1 MIEVLEFDAAWA
13 EMRDRLGRVLA
24 ARGVP
29 AQDRDDLLQET
40 ALRLYRVWGNLDPA
54 QPVWPYAVTI
64 ALNLW
69 RDSLRSAATHVRE
82 VSPVLE
88 FDNAD
93 DVDVER
99 TVIAREELASVSAAL
114 RQLAPE
120 QRRLVLETDELT
132 SVVRPLRAAE
142 RMSRMRVRRELAR
155 VVGRASA
162 IAALIWLRRPLRAQA
177 MAAAAFTGALAV
189 GVFSGAPAVSV
200 TTAAP
205 PTSASVVVAPIAAP
219 VHLAMRPV
227 AAVVRLAPAA
237 VKFKAVHRMSR
248 VAPAARPKPVQRVCA
263 PASAPSGTPEDVPP
277 TPTQPSPPDTN
288 PITGGVVP
296 FANDVTPADTP
307 AASVTVPT
315 AHTTDDGCVEVG
327 S

>member
-1 MIEVLEFDAAWA
+1 MIDGPAFDDAWA

-93 DVDVER
+93 DLDVER
-99 TVIAREELASVSAAL
+99 TVIAREELASVTAAL

-132 SVVRPLRAAE
+132 NVVRPLRAAE

-162 IAALIWLRRPLRAQA
+162 IAAVIWLRRPLRAQA
-177 MAAAAFTGALAV
+177 MAAAAFTGVLAV
-189 GVFSGAPAVSV
+189 TVFSGSPAVSV
-200 TTAAP
+200 TTAMPATTAP
-205 PTSASVVVAPIAAP
+205 TVIAP
-219 VHLAMRPV
+219 VAVAIRPV
-227 AAVVRLAPAA
+227 AAVVRLAPVA
-237 VKFKAVHRMSR
+237 VAVHRMR
-248 VAPAARPKPVQRVCA
+248 GVAPARRHARAVQRVCP
-263 PASAPSGTPEDVPP
+263 PASAPGGAPQGVPP
-277 TPTQPSPPDTN
+277 TPTQPAPPDTN
-288 PITGGVVP
+288 PVVGSVVDGARDVVTSQAPVPTAGV
-296 FANDVTPADTP
+296 
-307 AASVTVPT
+307 SVPT

-327 S
+327 T

>member
-1 MIEVLEFDAAWA
+1 VVETREFDGVWA

-29 AQDRDDLLQET
+29 AQDREDLLQET
-40 ALRLYRVWGNLDPA
+40 ALRLYRVWDNLDPA

-64 ALNLW
+64 SLNLW

-82 VSPVLE
+82 VSPSVVY
-88 FDNAD
+88 DNPD
-93 DVDVER
+93 DLDVER
-99 TVIAREELASVSAAL
+99 TVIARQELATVSAAL

-162 IAALIWLRRPLRAQA
+162 IAALIWLRRPHRAQA
-177 MAAAAFTGALAV
+177 FAAAAFTGALAATM
-189 GVFSGAPAVSV
+189 FSGLPAVSV

-205 PTSASVVVAPIAAP
+205 PAPMVIAPAVARP
-219 VHLAMRPV
+219 VAVSRPV
-227 AAVVRLAPAA
+227 AAVAPQ
-237 VKFKAVHRMSR
+237 
-248 VAPAARPKPVQRVCA
+248 AARVVVRHAVAAPKHKPATHLVCA
-263 PASAPSGTPEDVPP
+263 PATAPQTP
-277 TPTQPSPPDTN
+277 TPTQPPAVD
-288 PITGGVVP
+288 GGGLPGSEVV
-296 FANDVTPADTP
+296 ARVVHTVTKR
-307 AASVTVPT
+307 SIVTVPK
-315 AHTTDDGCVEVG
+315 AHTTNDGCVEV

>member
-1 MIEVLEFDAAWA
+1 MVETREFDDVWA

-24 ARGVP
+24 SRGVP
-29 AQDRDDLLQET
+29 AQDREDLLQET
-40 ALRLYRVWGNLDPA
+40 ALRLYRVWDNLDPA

-82 VSPVLE
+82 VSPSVAY
-88 FDNAD
+88 DNPD
-93 DVDVER
+93 DLDVER
-99 TVIAREELASVSAAL
+99 TVIARQELATVSAAL

-162 IAALIWLRRPLRAQA
+162 IAALIWLRRPHRAQA
-177 MAAAAFTGALAV
+177 FAAAAFTGALAAT
-189 GVFSGAPAVSV
+189 VFAGSPAVSV

-205 PTSASVVVAPIAAP
+205 SAPMVIAPAVARP
-219 VHLAMRPV
+219 VAVSRPV
-227 AAVVRLAPAA
+227 AAVAP
-237 VKFKAVHRMSR
+237 H
-248 VAPAARPKPVQRVCA
+248 AARVVVVRHAVAAPKHKPATHLVCA
-263 PASAPSGTPEDVPP
+263 PASAPQTPTPA
-277 TPTQPSPPDTN
+277 PTQPPAVDA
-288 PITGGVVP
+288 GGLPGSEVV
-296 FANDVTPADTP
+296 ATVVHTVTKR
-307 AASVTVPT
+307 SIVTVPK
-315 AHTTDDGCVEVG
+315 AHTTNDGCVEV

>member
-1 MIEVLEFDAAWA
+1 MIEAPAFDDAWA

-40 ALRLYRVWGNLDPA
+40 ALRLYRVWGNLDPT

-82 VSPVLE
+82 VSPIVE

-93 DVDVER
+93 DLDVER

-114 RQLAPE
+114 RALAPD

-132 SVVRPLRAAE
+132 NVVRPLRAAE

-155 VVGRASA
+155 DVGRASA
-162 IAALIWLRRPLRAQA
+162 IAAVIWLRRPLRAQA
-177 MAAAAFTGALAV
+177 MAAAAFTGVLAV
-189 GVFSGAPAVSV
+189 SVFSGSPAVSV
-200 TTAAP
+200 TTAMP
-205 PTSASVVVAPIAAP
+205 PTSAPISVAPVAVAI
-219 VHLAMRPV
+219 RPV
-227 AAVVRLAPAA
+227 AAVVRLAPGA
-237 VKFKAVHRMSR
+237 VNVVHRIHR
-248 VAPAARPKPVQRVCA
+248 VAPVRRHQPAVQRVCP
-263 PASAPSGTPEDVPP
+263 PASAPGGAPQGVPQ
-277 TPTQPSPPDTN
+277 TPTQPAPPDTN
-288 PITGGVVP
+288 AALTGVLDGTHEVTTAQAPVPTAGV
-296 FANDVTPADTP
+296 
-307 AASVTVPT
+307 SVPT

-327 S
+327 T

>member
-1 MIEVLEFDAAWA
+1 VIEAPEFDDVWA

-29 AQDRDDLLQET
+29 AQDREDLLQET
-40 ALRLYRVWGNLDPA
+40 ALRLYRVWGNLDPE

-69 RDSLRSAATHVRE
+69 RDTLRSAATHVRE
-82 VSPVLE
+82 VSPIVA
-88 FDNAD
+88 FDNPD
-93 DVDVER
+93 DLDVER
-99 TVIAREELASVSAAL
+99 TVIARQELASVSAAL

-162 IAALIWLRRPLRAQA
+162 IAAMIWLRRPHRAQA
-177 MAAAAFTGALAV
+177 FAAAAFTGALAV
-189 GVFSGAPAVSV
+189 TVFSGSPAVSV

-205 PTSASVVVAPIAAP
+205 DTAPMVVAP
-219 VHLAMRPV
+219 VVMPV
-227 AAVVRLAPAA
+227 AAVRPVAPVAHSA
-237 VKFKAVHRMSR
+237 PTVVVHRAV
-248 VAPAARPKPVQRVCA
+248 VAPKHRPATHLVCA
-263 PASAPSGTPEDVPP
+263 PASTPKPQSQPVPRATTGDDVL
-277 TPTQPSPPDTN
+277 T
-288 PITGGVVP
+288 GVVG
-296 FANDVTPADTP
+296 DVVQRVATERVA
-307 AASVTVPT
+307 TVPT
-315 AHTTDDGCVEVG
+315 AHTTDDGCVEV

>member
-1 MIEVLEFDAAWA
+1 MAEVGTVIDAPGFDDVWT
-13 EMRDRLGRVLA
+13 EMRPRLGRVLA

-40 ALRLYRVWGNLDPA
+40 ALRLYRVWDNLDPE

-82 VSPVLE
+82 VAPVLE

-93 DVDVER
+93 DLDVER
-99 TVIAREELASVSAAL
+99 TVIARQELATVSAAL

-120 QRRLVLETDELT
+120 QRRLVLETEELT
-132 SVVRPLRAAE
+132 NVVRPLRAAE

-162 IAALIWLRRPLRAQA
+162 IAALFWLRRQHRAQA

-189 GVFSGAPAVSV
+189 TVFSPAPAVSV
-200 TTAAP
+200 TTAMPATP
-205 PTSASVVVAPIAAP
+205 MIVSTASAP
-219 VHLAMRPV
+219 VAVIARPV
-227 AAVVRLAPAA
+227 AAVRPAPVA
-237 VKFKAVHRMSR
+237 VAVHR
-248 VAPAARPKPVQRVCA
+248 VTPAVRHKAAAHLVCA
-263 PASAPSGTPEDVPP
+263 PASAPSGTTDGAPSGAPQ
-277 TPTQPSPPDTN
+277 TPTQPVPTDT
-288 PITGGVVP
+288 GVVP
-296 FANDVTPADTP
+296 VAPVGQVVHHVLAQQI
-307 AASVTVPT
+307 VRVPS
-315 AHTTDDGCVEVG
+315 AHATNDGCIEV

>member
-1 MIEVLEFDAAWA
+1 MIDGPAFDDVWA

-40 ALRLYRVWGNLDPA
+40 ALRLYRVWNNLDPS

-69 RDSLRSAATHVRE
+69 RDSLRSMATHVRE

-93 DVDVER
+93 DLDVER

-162 IAALIWLRRPLRAQA
+162 IAAVIWLRRPLRAQA
-177 MAAAAFTGALAV
+177 MAAAAFTGVLAV
-189 GVFSGAPAVSV
+189 SVFSGTPAVSV
-200 TTAAP
+200 TTAMPATTV
-205 PTSASVVVAPIAAP
+205 PTVVAPVAVAI
-219 VHLAMRPV
+219 RPV
-227 AAVVRLAPAA
+227 AAVVRLAPVA
-237 VKFKAVHRMSR
+237 VTVGRMR
-248 VAPAARPKPVQRVCA
+248 VVAPVRRHRPAVQRVCP
-263 PASAPSGTPEDVPP
+263 PASAPSGAPQGVPQ
-277 TPTQPSPPDTN
+277 TPTQPAPPDTN
-288 PITGGVVP
+288 PITGGFLDSARDEVTSQAPVP
-296 FANDVTPADTP
+296 TAGV
-307 AASVTVPT
+307 SVPT

-327 S
+327 T